1 MESSDDDA
9 SDHEDLEVSRNF
21 FERQQDEHQNG
32 NIDFLEVDNS
42 YKRLFDCFYEG
53 GDREFAIG
61 RIADSSDIKTML
73 LFLKNTSSVREEHF
87 ITCMKLCVSWLK
99 FVSKPTMDEHNKLS
113 KYAEERACIA
123 FFKAPL
129 TRVKADT
136 YRCYKEVGGDE
147 VLMDEE
153 LLQEGYKTTKENII
167 LIDMFR
173 RGLIKIWSTLQ
184 VGDDDNIQD
193 FDLGPF
199 KNYILMAS
207 DQIEC
212 HQKVMSAAI
221 ASSQRLQHRP
231 IQWKTMGNLT
241 KFLTVDT
248 KEPDQ
253 DKESCL
259 YHAREIFLY
268 MLNNDLK
275 RLQRRLY
282 TPKPNENSAGIN
294 QMKIAEVVGCGGI
307 YKAMSLNKH
316 VVKVVFD
323 TVQGV
328 VLEGEYYPWKED
340 NNMSSL
346 PPNCEIAIECKH
358 AYRGARCCDLMHCRH
373 KIGEEFCM
381 WKGGQWMNPKGED
394 ISRIRDGH
402 IFEPKLNPGKVIV
415 THGYKKHMTIDE
427 FINWWFSINHNP
439 EAVVDFLREKNLLP
453 KIKEYLSTTHLP
465 ECLDLTPTDHVFMFN
480 EGYLVCEHDQVEKPE
495 FFPLEHPFFKSGGK
509 FYKCDTIQV
518 YENVAFREDKYL
530 SILLKNASTVKLNG
544 IEICME
550 CGCPKTVCEAWQ
562 ENFEHAF
569 DTEMPPSIRDI
580 QRWYDGEYES
590 SFYDQLQSTI
600 DELVSKQ
607 IISCDT
613 HFKFMK
619 KNANGEIQID
629 KTFFMWQHEFT
640 CSKPPSRYDGTSICN
655 NMDLGVM
662 DDMLLFQY
670 DYAAPWVKLPRNL
683 RTPDAANRFYKTE
696 VMRMRNEILFQFG
709 RLYYRKNEYKN
720 RNGESDRTQNML
732 GTIGVGNTG
741 KSTALNMVKRGM
753 SSVDTQ
759 VLDCATFEEKFG
771 LSQIMD
777 SKFVAINEVETDSRT
792 LTPGLVK
799 QMCDDSVMSAPQKG
813 KDVRLGMVCARI
825 WFLGNER
832 LFSSDSSG
840 ALSRRIAQMQW
851 SREVYKQD
859 IDPQLEKKFNLHFG
873 HLIAILHLKYW
884 EMMERFSGK
893 DFWFKEGDDYPFMSW
908 AWHEIRRS
916 NEEMTAKLTKA
927 FNDWQDTPSIWKF
940 SPALKVV
947 NFKFPE
953 TEFQD
958 GGKRVLKYDSAS
970 FVNADWWDYDAT
982 ENDGVETNLNNR
994 KLPIAYM
1001 PWEDTSKTDTG
1012 RKCSGLKSK
1021 YLEKLKQFNPGG
1033 KIKKE
1038 DVNWEKG
1045 FDFYGR
1051 PLDKA
1056 GLRLE
1061 NTFLPWPIG
1070 GETCLKMDW
1079 LIGCTIKMA
1088 FEEESDMIDNNLWEN
1103 LQDRMSDDAIF

>member
-1 MESSDDDA
+1 MNDSDEEE
-9 SDHEDLEVSRNF
+9 SDHEDFEVSRNF
-21 FERQQDEHQNG
+21 LEKQKEEYENDG
-32 NIDFLEVDNS
+32 NIEFLEVDNS
-42 YKRLFDCFYEG
+42 YKRLFDCFYDG

-61 RIADSSDIKTML
+61 KIADSCDVKTIL
-73 LFLKNTSSVREEHF
+73 LFLKYTANVREEHF
-87 ITCMKLCVSWLK
+87 LSCMKLCVSWLK
-99 FVSKPTMDEHNKLS
+99 FIAKPTLNRTPLS

-129 TRVKADT
+129 SRVKADT
-136 YRCYKEVGGDE
+136 YRCYKEVDGEE

-173 RGLIKIWSTLQ
+173 RGLIKIWSGLK
-184 VGDDDNIQD
+184 VGDDDSIQD

-199 KNYILMAS
+199 KNYILLAS

-212 HQKVMSAAI
+212 HQKVLSAAI
-221 ASSQRLQHRP
+221 SSSQRLQHRP
-231 IQWKTMGNLT
+231 IEWKTMGNLT
-241 KFLTVDT
+241 KFITVDT

-253 DKESCL
+253 DKESTL

-268 MLNNDLK
+268 MLNNSLK
-275 RLQRRLY
+275 RFQRRAY
-282 TPKPNENSAGIN
+282 VPKPNENSAGIN
-294 QMKIAEVVGCGGI
+294 HARFAEVVGCDGI
-307 YKAMSLNKH
+307 YKAVSINKH

-323 TVQGV
+323 TVQGK
-328 VLEGEYYPWKED
+328 VLEGIYYPWNEQKKLK
-340 NNMSSL
+340 L
-346 PPNCEIAIECKH
+346 PPNCEIGIECKH
-358 AYRGARCCDLMHCRH
+358 AYRGERCCDLMHCKH
-373 KIGEEFCM
+373 KCGEEFCM
-381 WKGGQWMNPKGED
+381 WRGGTWMNPRKED
-394 ISRIRDGH
+394 ISKMRDSH
-402 IFEPKLNPGKVIV
+402 IFEPKFSPGKTIV
-415 THGYKKHMTIDE
+415 THGYKKYMTIDE

-439 EAVVDFLREKNLLP
+439 EAVVDFLSTKNNLLT

-465 ECLDLTPTDHVFMFN
+465 ECLDLVPNDHIFMFN

-495 FFPLEHPFFKSGGK
+495 FFSLGHPFFKSGGK

-518 YENVAFREDKYL
+518 YESIAFRADKYQ
-530 SILLKNASTVKLNG
+530 SILENNASVVSLRNT
-544 IEICME
+544 EICME
-550 CGCPKTVCEAWQ
+550 CGWPKNVCEAWQ

-580 QRWYDGEYES
+580 QKWYDSEYEDGN
-590 SFYDQLQSTI
+590 FYDELQNTI
-600 DELVSKQ
+600 DELVSKNF
-607 IISCDT
+607 ICCDT
-613 HFKFMK
+613 HFKFIK
-619 KNANGEIQID
+619 RDSNGNIQID
-629 KTFFMWQHEFT
+629 KTFLMWEHKFT
-640 CSKPPSRYDGTSICN
+640 SKKPLNRYDGTSICN
-655 NMDLGVM
+655 NTDLGVM

-670 DYAAPWVKLPRNL
+670 DYTSPWIKLPKNL
-683 RTPDAANRFYKTE
+683 RVADANNRFYKKQVE
-696 VMRMRNEILFQFG
+696 RMRNEIYFQFG

-720 RNGESDRTQNML
+720 RSGESDKTQNML

-753 SSVDTQ
+753 NTIDTQ

-792 LTPGLVK
+792 LTPGLIK
-799 QMCDDSVMSAPQKG
+799 QMCDDSIMSAPQKG
-813 KDVRLGMVCARI
+813 RDVRLGMVCARI

-832 LFSSDSSG
+832 LFSNDSSG
-840 ALSRRIAQMQW
+840 ALSRRIAQMHW
-851 SREVYKQD
+851 GREVYKQD

-873 HLIAILHLKYW
+873 HLIAVLHLKYW
-884 EMMERFSGK
+884 EMMEKFSGK

-908 AWHEIRRS
+908 VWHEIRRS

-940 SPALKVV
+940 SPATKVDL
-947 NFKFPE
+947 FEFPE
-953 TEFQD
+953 TEYKNGQ
-958 GGKRVLKYDSAS
+958 RVLKCDRAS
-970 FVNADWWDYDAT
+970 SVNADWWDYEGEED
-982 ENDGVETNLNNR
+982 EVKR
-994 KLPIAYM
+994 KIPIAYM
-1001 PWEDTSKTDTG
+1001 PWEDAMDDSG

-1038 DVNWEKG
+1038 DINWEKG

-1061 NTFLPWPIG
+1061 NTFLPWPI
-1070 GETCLKMDW
+1070 EDNKCIKKDW

-1088 FEEESDMIDNNLWEN
+1088 FQAEGQQDDDSFENKNLWEN
-1103 LQDRMSDDAIF
+1103 LEDRRSEDDT